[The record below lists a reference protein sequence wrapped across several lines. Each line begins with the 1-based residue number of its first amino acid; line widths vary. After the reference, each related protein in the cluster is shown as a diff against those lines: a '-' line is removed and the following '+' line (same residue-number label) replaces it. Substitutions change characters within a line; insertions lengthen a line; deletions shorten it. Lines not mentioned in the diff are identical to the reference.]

1 MRHSRVSSG
10 ARGLLAALAIALAF
24 GSGAEPAAAQEAAA
38 TGAAE
43 AAPAAEAEEPLID
56 PAAVEPVKRMVATL
70 TGAERFSFTVDKSYD
85 AIQFD
90 GETIEFGG
98 RQEQTIRRP
107 DRVRVESWD
116 RDGRHLQTFYD
127 GKAVTVYDDRN
138 KAFARAER
146 TGDIDQLIDFL
157 RDDVGLRMPLADL
170 FASDLG
176 KILVDNVI
184 AARSIGVE
192 TIGEASYDHVALR
205 SREGVGL
212 QLWIRQGK
220 EAVPARM
227 VITFER
233 VRGRPQ
239 FRATFS
245 DWDLSPR
252 APDRLFAFEPPKG
265 TTSVPFLLP
274 KRGTAATPAEEGG
287 L

>member
-1 MRHSRVSSG
+1 V
-10 ARGLLAALAIALAF
+10 AALALAVAV
-24 GSGAEPAAAQEAAA
+24 GSGAGRAAAQEPPASEAPQ
-38 TGAAE
+38 
-43 AAPAAEAEEPLID
+43 AAPAAPAEEPLID
-56 PAAVEPVKRMVATL
+56 PAAVEPVRRMVETL
-70 TGAERFSFTVDKSYD
+70 TGAERFSFTVEKSYD

-138 KAFARAER
+138 NVFARAER

-192 TIGEASYDHVALR
+192 TIRDKKYDHVALR
-205 SREGVGL
+205 SREGVGM

-220 EAVPARM
+220 EAVPERI
-227 VITFER
+227 VLTFER
-233 VRGRPQ
+233 ARGRPQ
-239 FRATFS
+239 FRATFY

-252 APDRLFAFEPPKG
+252 VPDRLFAFEPPKG
-265 TTSVPFLLP
+265 ATSIPFVLP